1 MNVHMDPAYIVLI
14 VLVAIYLPLYFYVR
28 KSDRMHAR
36 GIVPY
41 GPTIMIKTK
50 WGLGLMDR
58 LSKHKGFWSVFGL
71 ISRIIALFLMAVIVF
86 VMALNMLLIPSAIG
100 RSGIGIEYALAIPG
114 LNPMLPLVYG
124 VIGLVV
130 AMAVHELAHGIQ
142 TRANGMKVKSS
153 GLLYAVVPVGAFVEP
168 DEEDVS
174 KGSRKARMNLY
185 AAGIATNF
193 IVAALCFLLMA
204 GAMSGGLSSEYGD
217 NPAISS
223 IEGGTFA
230 YDSGIPAGALIT
242 HINGNPIATIEE
254 FRDAVGA
261 YGAYD
266 VTYVYK
272 DKGSTANVSL
282 GVHISHVSSGTP
294 ASEAGVTDGMYL
306 MAMKAE
312 GGTWVEFGNI
322 YDFMDFMGA
331 TEPGDVCHLRVTET
345 AEGSIPVDTQVTLGS
360 NDGIGFLGVSVNTS
374 GFMFTTPNENL
385 AGGMN
390 PFHGATDISEGAMSA
405 LSFIGAPLSGYAP
418 IPASTQWW
426 YESNVLP
433 SEVFWI
439 LISVLFWIFWL
450 NLVLGL
456 SNALPAIPFD
466 GGFLFM
472 GGLDY
477 ILEKTGMSAERREK
491 YTRAVTGVTTWIVFL
506 GLMLVMMVIII

>member
-1 MNVHMDPAYIVLI
+1 MHMDLAYIILI
-14 VLVAIYLPLYFYVR
+14 ILVAIYIPLYLYVR
-28 KSDRMHAR
+28 KSEKMHAK

-41 GPTIMIKTK
+41 GPTIMIKTR

-58 LSKHKGFWSVFGL
+58 LSRHRRFWNAFGL
-71 ISRIIALFLMAVIVF
+71 ISKIIALLLMVIIVF
-86 VMALNMLLIPSAIG
+86 VMVMNMLLIPSTIG

-142 TRANGMKVKSS
+142 TRANGMRVKSS

-168 DEEDVS
+168 DDEDVG
-174 KGSRKARMNLY
+174 KADRKARMDLY

-193 IVAALCFLLMA
+193 IVAALCFLLMV

-230 YDSGIPAGALIT
+230 YESGIPAGALIT
-242 HINGNPIATIEE
+242 HINGAPIATMED
-254 FRDAVGA
+254 FRDAVDR
-261 YGAYD
+261 YD
-266 VTYVYK
+266 VYNVTYIHEDSGDSV
-272 DKGSTANVSL
+272 DIPL
-282 GVHISHVSSGTP
+282 GVRIAHVSPGTP
-294 ASEAGVTDGMYL
+294 ASDAGVADNMYL
-306 MAMKAE
+306 LSMRAE
-312 GGTWVEFGNI
+312 GGAWVDFGNI
-322 YDFMDFMGA
+322 YDFMDFMG
-331 TEPGDVCHLRVTET
+331 TTMPGDVCYLRVTET
-345 AEGSIPVDTQVTLGS
+345 TGGSIPVETQVTLD
-360 NDGIGFLGVSVNTS
+360 NNKGIGFLGVSVNTS

-385 AGGMN
+385 AVAMN
-390 PFHGATDISEGAMSA
+390 PVHGATSISEGAMSA

-426 YESNVLP
+426 YDTDVLP
-433 SEVFWI
+433 QEVFWVLMSI
-439 LISVLFWIFWL
+439 LFWIFWL

-472 GGLDY
+472 GGLDF
-477 ILEKTGMSAERREK
+477 IMEKAGMPAERREH

-506 GLMLVMMVIII
+506 GLMLVMMAIIL